1 MDIIYNKF
9 SGKKKKPGE
18 KNFMSLEE
26 FLFFCKSANIYSENF
41 VERDVQLAFNMS
53 MMTSIDE
60 IESEKI
66 YKMIFVEFLEAVARF
81 LFFFI
86 FLL

>member
-1 MDIIYNKF
+1 LDIIYNKF

-18 KNFMSLEE
+18 KNFMCLEE
-26 FLFFCKSANIYSENF
+26 FLYFCKTANIYSENF

-60 IESEKI
+60 IDSEKI
-66 YKMIFVEFLEAVARF
+66 YKMLFVEFLEAIAR
-81 LFFFI
+81 LYYFFY
-86 FLL
+86 